1 MGIGVVI
8 EDYLFTYLFNFFFC
22 RRRPWSP
29 KWSKMEKYKKA
40 LNPCIPFRNSQILHQ
55 DFPAVSRG
63 PLGKKFTMQGL

>member
-1 MGIGVVI
+1 MGVGVVI
-8 EDYLFTYLFNFFFC
+8 DDYLFIYLFIFC

-63 PLGKKFTMQGL
+63 PLGKKFTIRGL